1 MKQNQK
7 KRSKNENTTHVK
19 QTRTENSDIRNC
31 RVINKDRCQGPE
43 GTNRPKL
50 SCSVPTEIHSL
61 CPWAWGVHFSHV
73 LGVFTPR
80 PISSPLVD
88 WASCL
93 YIRPGSSLPV
103 QWSPDNW
110 QNLLVPAAMPTL
122 MHRGWQPSSQG
133 TTCPRVARISSLA
146 LLM

>member
-1 MKQNQK
+1 MEQGYMQLTRSITIIKRKQPWELARADFTGLKSNQNRKTNKQKPQPTKKNETTMKQNQK

-43 GTNRPKL
+43 GTNRPKM

-61 CPWAWGVHFSHV
+61 CPWAWGAHFSHV

-88 WASCL
+88 
-93 YIRPGSSLPV
+93 
-103 QWSPDNW
+103 
-110 QNLLVPAAMPTL
+110 
-122 MHRGWQPSSQG
+122 
-133 TTCPRVARISSLA
+133 
-146 LLM
+146 